1 MLIMQL
7 IVANHWFRGLFG
19 VYEYWSVMKQ
29 NYSRVVQI
37 LVSVGMERRV
47 GLLMVNVFQSWF
59 SMKRKFYLANARK
72 A

>member
-1 MLIMQL
+1 MC
-7 IVANHWFRGLFG
+7 
-19 VYEYWSVMKQ
+19 EYWSVMKQ